1 MKKAKQLLGKIISI
15 MFALVLI
22 LTAIPSN
29 EMTVYAEDTALTSA
43 VEKAI
48 ATNVAKDLYSSSY
61 SGGSTLSSG
70 VYYLSAN
77 KTFGSAS
84 SGTNGLKIASGATV
98 YIYIPAGV
106 TLTANGKNGSGTT
119 GGYAGIL
126 VPSGSKLVFLGE
138 GTVIAKGGNGASGSK
153 GGDGTDYN
161 LEHSDS
167 KDTMAVP
174 KGGTGGSGGGGA
186 GAGIGTDGGSGGSG
200 SGSGGSGYNIDKD
213 EGANGYAGTD
223 GAPGADAKS
232 TGEIYNVGVTI
243 AATGGNAGSAG
254 GGKGYAGVSKCET
267 TDWFFDNGSGTYRG
281 VAGGAGGG
289 GGGAGKAAA
298 AIGTGGGGGGQGG
311 GGGSAGYIWS
321 AYYIGGGGGGAGA
334 GAVYGTGGAKGS
346 SAMFVD
352 HDRTKGITAGS
363 DGYSNS
369 TTGGSGTEGYIYDG
383 EDKTKTT
390 GKGGKGG
397 NGGKAGANNSN
408 TTVQTS
414 NLPTFPFTV
423 TFEGAKTTDNLNA
436 QIYNYGA
443 TGTILVPEYDGD
455 ASTCFLGWEVKTY
468 GIYAGPGVMLSE
480 SDATIYQPGETITI
494 DPGFSGN
501 VVLVARTAELQGV
514 SAVTETLVIEADKIT
529 EEVSYQTYQVSAYL
543 DDVIT
548 DVGNLELRD
557 NLGNVYE
564 IAYEDGVYSFITD
577 LDTEF
582 SLYRNDADTGV
593 KVTKN
598 EVATLKLYTA
608 SITTKLDGE
617 ESAEMG
623 IVSLNGEGAPSL
635 STLPDSGIYTAVDQK
650 NDVDYSVFVD
660 GVNTNYTVAYGEALE
675 LDYYTTTS
683 NVVGNLKPESVL
695 LVANDGSSRVELYE
709 VAENTYATVKLK
721 HDLTYTMYIDGQ
733 KTAFTDIC
741 FDKTNNITVN
751 YNKTVITT
759 TLDGEVNEVGVVT
772 FEQNQTIKE
781 NDGIYTSTD
790 ITYSDASLE
799 GTVIVNDR
807 EIDKVV
813 LGSAPTVSYYTVEYL
828 SEHELLGE
836 LPTDATIYLNG
847 DKVLLAQAVA
857 SEDIAYEFIGWYV
870 DGVLYQPGDVVT
882 VTDKKVMVTAA
893 WKDAAFDIRYELS
906 IDNAINA
913 PANPGSYTIG
923 GGDVVIGKPTADG
936 YIFDGWTYDGVYE
949 PKKELVISADARLH
963 YELVANWT
971 PKSYQIQTDVQDASE
986 DLEGIISLNFGARIT
1001 NYADAVVPNAQI
1013 ITITNTGNQTVSL
1026 VEPSFMGEGGN
1037 YFTISALDKTIL
1049 APSETAAFLVQPKTG
1064 LATGVYEDIV
1074 ELSCV
1079 SADDSTIEGNSIKLT
1094 TRFEVGKD
1102 VTAPE
1107 VTVTVSNEDV
1117 TYVSDHF
1124 IAEPDDMDW
1133 KLYSTKPEITIDA
1146 TDLESGVSKVEYY
1159 LSKKTMSFED
1169 SGGLESITNWKTY
1182 NENNKPTI
1190 ADSGTGTYYLFVKV
1204 TDVDGNVSY
1213 ISTEGL
1219 VIDVIAPSITF
1230 ADGTTP
1236 EMNETYV
1243 GTQRVV
1249 IKDNHLVSVTLDGNE
1264 IMVGEGNSFTF
1275 ELLPSMGD
1283 DQEIIATDSFGHS
1296 KVISFIVE
1304 PEEYTVKFDLNGGT
1318 GIVDDWYVY
1327 EAEENILPLLPGDCE
1342 EPYGKELAGWAI
1354 GSADS
1359 DVVIAPGGKYTFE
1372 GNTTIYAIWKNR
1384 IYTID
1389 YVLNGGTNA
1398 EGNPVV
1404 FDKDTSTITL
1414 LEPTREGYIFVGWT
1428 WEEGFGIGTEGQTT
1442 PVKDVA
1448 IETGSIENKR
1458 FIANW
1463 EKMTDVI
1470 DQMIEDIPVL
1480 DEVTTENKEFIS
1492 ETIDIIDEL
1501 LSEDNIGSLTDDEVI
1516 EFTEKKQQLDN
1527 LLDKIEKIEEKLDA
1541 VDSVVKE
1548 APEANKVT
1556 SEDKGAIEEALD
1568 IIEELLKEDNA
1579 GNITEDEKKTIEEQK
1594 TNLTEKLENIE
1605 KAEKKMDAVEETV
1618 NSLPE
1623 ADKVTS
1629 EDKEEIEDALDII
1642 EDLLAEEN
1650 QGNLTEEEKAE
1661 IEEQKTNLTEKLE
1674 NIEEAEEKMKAVE
1687 KTVNSLPEEDKV
1699 TSEDKEE
1706 IEEAL
1711 DIIEDLLEENKGNLT
1726 EEEKAEIEE
1735 QKEDLTEKLENI
1747 EIAEEKMDSVEEA
1760 MNSLPNVDEV
1770 TSEDKAAIEETL
1782 EIIDELL
1789 SEENV
1794 GNLTEIEKKT
1804 VEKQKADL
1812 IEKLDVIQMIKDT
1825 LSELQNKKEDIPSKD
1840 VITTESKDEVFEL
1853 LDIIKDLQ
1861 ENHPNNMT
1869 EEQTYILEELKE
1881 EIQEKYN
1888 RIQEIEASLEE
1899 VENDSAAQPDYK
1911 DITSDNKEDIKDII
1925 ADIENILKD
1934 DKENLSSEEKEELE
1948 EQKKELEDKVTFIE
1962 KLEKYEPVS
1971 GDFTNVTE
1979 PENNDNNGDLQ
1990 NASQELIDLIP
2001 LEKIE
2006 KEHVAKGEGVK
2017 IYLEVTDITDEVTEE
2032 DKKLIESEIGNDNV
2046 ATYLDIT
2053 LFKQIGNREA
2063 KKIPNTKGLVTITF
2077 QVPSELLN
2085 RDVSV
2090 TRTYK
2095 IVRVHEG
2102 ETSIIDVEFNEDT
2115 GEITF
2120 ETDRFSTY
2128 ALIYNDVQVEIN
2140 QTGDTA
2146 SAWSWILLMVGVGM
2160 VVLYIKIGSVNEL
2173 EKR

>member
-1 MKKAKQLLGKIISI
+1 MKKAKQLFGKTISI
-15 MFALVLI
+15 IFAIVLI
-22 LTAIPSN
+22 IAAIPNSD
-29 EMTVYAEDTALTSA
+29 MAVYAEDANMTDAL
-43 VEKAI
+43 EKSL

-70 VYYLSAN
+70 VYYLSAD
-77 KTFGSAS
+77 KTFGSSS

-98 YIYIPAGV
+98 YIYIPYEV

-138 GTVIAKGGNGASGSK
+138 GTVIAKGGNAGNGAGGGKGDDFPYSTSGSEQLYVPAGGK
-153 GGDGTDYN
+153 GG
-161 LEHSDS
+161 
-167 KDTMAVP
+167 A
-174 KGGTGGSGGGGA
+174 GGGGA
-186 GAGIGTDGGSGGSG
+186 GAGIGTNGGTGGSGA
-200 SGSGGSGYNIDKD
+200 GSGGSGYWVDKD
-213 EGANGYAGTD
+213 EGYSGYTGSNGSSGSSASATGVIYNAGVTISATGGYAGNY
-223 GAPGADAKS
+223 GS
-232 TGEIYNVGVTI
+232 
-243 AATGGNAGSAG
+243 GGSAGSAG
-254 GGKGYAGVSKCET
+254 YVTFS
-267 TDWFFDNGSGTYRG
+267 GSDTRRG
-281 VAGGAGGG
+281 AAGGAGGG
-289 GGGAGKAAA
+289 GGGSGKAGATV
-298 AIGTGGGGGGQGG
+298 GTGGGGGGQGG

-321 AYYIGGGGGGAGA
+321 GYYIGGGGGGAGA
-334 GAVYGTGGAKGS
+334 GLAYGNGGTAGSYSNFFDPDRTMGITTSGTSGSSSSTSPGYGTSGYIYNKDKSTKTSGTGGTG
-346 SAMFVD
+346 
-352 HDRTKGITAGS
+352 GYGGTAGAS
-363 DGYSNS
+363 CS
-369 TTGGSGTEGYIYDG
+369 T
-383 EDKTKTT
+383 
-390 GKGGKGG
+390 
-397 NGGKAGANNSN
+397 

-501 VVLVARTAELQGV
+501 VVLVARTAALQGV

-582 SLYRNDADTGV
+582 SLYRNNVDTGV

-608 SITTKLDGE
+608 SITTRLDGE

-623 IVSLNGEGAPSL
+623 IVSLKGEGAPSL

-675 LDYYTTTS
+675 LDYYTTTL

-695 LVANDGSSRVELYE
+695 LVANDGSCRVELYE
-709 VAENTYATVKLK
+709 VAENTYSTVKLK

-790 ITYSDASLE
+790 ITYSDDSLE
-799 GTVIVNDR
+799 GMVIVNDR

-847 DKVLLAQAVA
+847 DKVILAQAVV

-870 DGVLYQPGDVVT
+870 EGVLYQPGDVVT

-923 GGDVVIGKPTADG
+923 GGDVVINEPTADG

-1064 LATGVYEDIV
+1064 LTTGVYEDIV

-1079 SADDSTIEGNSIKLT
+1079 SADDSSIEGNSIKLT

-1107 VTVTVSNEDV
+1107 VTVIVSNEDV

-1159 LSKKTMSFED
+1159 LSKKTMAFED

-1204 TDVDGNVSY
+1204 TDVDGNISY

-1243 GTQRVV
+1243 GTQSVV

-1275 ELLPSMGD
+1275 ELLPSMGC

-1304 PEEYTVKFDLNGGT
+1304 PEEYTVKIDLNGGT

-1327 EAEENILPLLPGDCE
+1327 EVEENILPLLPGDCE

-1359 DVVIAPGGKYTFE
+1359 DVVIAPGGKYIFE

-1442 PVKDVA
+1442 PVKDVT

-1492 ETIDIIDEL
+1492 ETLDIIDEL
-1501 LSEDNIGSLTDDEVI
+1501 LSEDNIGNLTDDEVI

-1548 APEANKVT
+1548 TPEANKVT

-1568 IIEELLKEDNA
+1568 IIEELLKEENA

-1642 EDLLAEEN
+1642 EDLLA
-1650 QGNLTEEEKAE
+1650 
-1661 IEEQKTNLTEKLE
+1661 
-1674 NIEEAEEKMKAVE
+1674 
-1687 KTVNSLPEEDKV
+1687 
-1699 TSEDKEE
+1699 
-1706 IEEAL
+1706 
-1711 DIIEDLLEENKGNLT
+1711 
-1726 EEEKAEIEE
+1726 
-1735 QKEDLTEKLENI
+1735 
-1747 EIAEEKMDSVEEA
+1747 
-1760 MNSLPNVDEV
+1760 
-1770 TSEDKAAIEETL
+1770 
-1782 EIIDELL
+1782 
-1789 SEENV
+1789 
-1794 GNLTEIEKKT
+1794 
-1804 VEKQKADL
+1804 
-1812 IEKLDVIQMIKDT
+1812 
-1825 LSELQNKKEDIPSKD
+1825 
-1840 VITTESKDEVFEL
+1840 
-1853 LDIIKDLQ
+1853 
-1861 ENHPNNMT
+1861 
-1869 EEQTYILEELKE
+1869 
-1881 EIQEKYN
+1881 
-1888 RIQEIEASLEE
+1888 
-1899 VENDSAAQPDYK
+1899 
-1911 DITSDNKEDIKDII
+1911 
-1925 ADIENILKD
+1925 
-1934 DKENLSSEEKEELE
+1934 
-1948 EQKKELEDKVTFIE
+1948 
-1962 KLEKYEPVS
+1962 
-1971 GDFTNVTE
+1971 
-1979 PENNDNNGDLQ
+1979 
-1990 NASQELIDLIP
+1990 
-2001 LEKIE
+2001 
-2006 KEHVAKGEGVK
+2006 
-2017 IYLEVTDITDEVTEE
+2017 
-2032 DKKLIESEIGNDNV
+2032 
-2046 ATYLDIT
+2046 
-2053 LFKQIGNREA
+2053 
-2063 KKIPNTKGLVTITF
+2063 
-2077 QVPSELLN
+2077 
-2085 RDVSV
+2085 
-2090 TRTYK
+2090 
-2095 IVRVHEG
+2095 
-2102 ETSIIDVEFNEDT
+2102 
-2115 GEITF
+2115 
-2120 ETDRFSTY
+2120 
-2128 ALIYNDVQVEIN
+2128 
-2140 QTGDTA
+2140 
-2146 SAWSWILLMVGVGM
+2146 
-2160 VVLYIKIGSVNEL
+2160 
-2173 EKR
+2173 